1 MPVKRSH
8 SAARVLTVLETL
20 ANHRPMGVRALAKL
34 LHEDKSTV
42 HRALMTL
49 ADHGW
54 IRVSSEPPVRWEV
67 TAHILAVAHA
77 AHGGSDLR
85 ARARPVLERLR
96 DDTNETVLL
105 VLPDV
110 DRFVIAD
117 VVESRQ
123 ILRMVPE
130 VGTVVTVKNTA
141 TGRAVLPFVDTQRQ
155 AKLLGATPDRQLLGS
170 FAQTR
175 ALGFAISEG
184 EINPAATNLAAPI
197 FDFNAQPMGVIV
209 VVGPRERLSRSAHKR
224 TGEKVAAAAQQL
236 SRGAPKQLDST
247 TRLREE

>member
-20 ANHRPMGVRALAKL
+20 AKHRPMGVRALAKL
-34 LHEDKSTV
+34 LNEDKSTV

-54 IRVSSEPPVRWEV
+54 IRTCSEPPVRWEV
-67 TAHILAVAHA
+67 TAHLLAVAHA

-96 DDTNETVLL
+96 DDTNETALL

-110 DRFVIAD
+110 DSFVIAD
-117 VVESRQ
+117 VIESRQ
-123 ILRMVPE
+123 ILRMVPDI
-130 VGTVVTVKNTA
+130 GNTVTVKNTA
-141 TGRAVLPFVDTQRQ
+141 TGRAVLPFVDSQRQ
-155 AKLLGATPDRQLLGS
+155 AQLLGVEPDRQLLSS

-175 ALGFAISEG
+175 TRGYAVSEG
-184 EINPAATNLAAPI
+184 EINPAATNLAASI
-197 FDFNAQPMGVIV
+197 FDFNGRPMGVV
-209 VVGPRERLSRSAHKR
+209 VVVAPRERLTRAVQKDIGEKIVRAARELSRSVPR
-224 TGEKVAAAAQQL
+224 
-236 SRGAPKQLDST
+236 SSDST
-247 TRLREE
+247 TGLGE

>member
-8 SAARVLTVLETL
+8 SAARVLTVLETI
-20 ANHRPMGVRALAKL
+20 ANHQPMGVRALAKL
-34 LHEDKSTV
+34 LNEDKSTV
-42 HRALMTL
+42 HRALLTL

-54 IRVSSEPPVRWEV
+54 IRASSEPPVRWEI

-96 DDTNETVLL
+96 DESNETVLL

-117 VVESRQ
+117 VIESRQ
-123 ILRMVPE
+123 ELRMVPDI
-130 VGTVVTVKNTA
+130 GNAVTVKNTA
-141 TGRAVLPFVDTQRQ
+141 TGRAVLPFLDSRRQ
-155 AKLLGATPDRQLLGS
+155 AQLLGLEPDRHMLNS

-175 ALGFAISEG
+175 ARGYAISEG
-184 EINPAATNLAAPI
+184 EINPAATNLAAAI
-197 FDFNAQPMGVIV
+197 FDFNGRPMGVVV
-209 VVGPRERLSRSAHKR
+209 VVGPRERLTKAIQKNMGEMMVRAARELSRS
-224 TGEKVAAAAQQL
+224 V
-236 SRGAPKQLDST
+236 PKQLDPIA
-247 TRLREE
+247 RLRG